1 MIILSKNQIDL
12 IDEIDRSVSV
22 NPRFK
27 KQEKKAHFRASEVG
41 YFCARKFALE
51 KLFPARGD
59 SAPSLASVIP
69 LVLGSGIHHGLQNE
83 LLSDMLLGR
92 WKCNECGQETK
103 TNKLTAKPIECNYS
117 VFNSHGLLVGECG
130 STDFTYIEETLAE
143 TEGLIAGHPDGY
155 LKLKSGEV
163 VLLEVKTIGLGPH
176 KSLDKGPLE
185 AHVLQANTYLHLG
198 QMRHSNEC
206 AEFERGER
214 KLADIFPDVMRCVI
228 LYVIKHEHGLRV
240 FRQFTI
246 EYNSAAIEETL
257 AKLRE
262 AAKFK
267 KGDTLPERICDS
279 EKCKTAKYCP
289 MTRLCFS
296 VT

>member
-27 KQEKKAHFRASEVG
+27 KQEKKAHFRASEIG
-41 YFCARKFALE
+41 YFCPRKFALE
-51 KLFPARGD
+51 KLFPSRGD
-59 SAPSLASVIP
+59 SAPSLASVVP

-83 LLSDMLLGR
+83 LLSEMLLGR
-92 WKCNECGQETK
+92 WKCSECGHETEK
-103 TNKLTAKPIECNYS
+103 TSFTAKPR
-117 VFNSHGLLVGECG
+117 ECG
-130 STDFTYIEETLAE
+130 EDVGDGYITCMSTDFTYIEETLSDS
-143 TEGLIAGHPDGY
+143 EGLIAGHPDGY

-163 VLLEVKTIGLGPH
+163 VLLEIKTIGLGPH

-185 AHVLQANTYLHLG
+185 AHILQANVYLHLG
-198 QMRHSNEC
+198 QMRHGKEV
-206 AEFERGER
+206 AEAELGKR
-214 KLADIFPDVMRCVI
+214 KVEDVFPDVKRCVI

-246 EYNSAAIEETL
+246 EYNPEAIEEKL
-257 AKLRE
+257 AELRK
-262 AAKFK
+262 AATFK
-267 KGDTLPERICDS
+267 KGDDLPERICDS

-296 VT
+296 IE